1 MEDKKHEKI
10 NQENIKEENINKEN
24 INNVNKENEEYSL
37 YTEKII
43 PSTRVKYRKIISFA
57 KFVLFIIVSMVVLVV
72 TDIYI
77 VPVAEKYLF
86 VKKESEDVIEF
97 QKDEY
102 ELADEGETRDDG
114 FITAEDLKRD
124 YDTVMNMLRQKV
136 DGAQKCIVTVED
148 REIGTDYEA
157 YLENQNNNLSTSGL
171 IVGHINSRYLIL
183 TSKKFTDK
191 SPKLVVKFSGE
202 EEIMASFVC
211 SDKDTGISIISIND
225 GGIDE
230 EVKKSLD
237 IAIMDNSY
245 KLQKGDLVIAA
256 GKMYGSNRA
265 VDYGTVT
272 NITSINGLDNS
283 YELIDTNLNKME
295 DDFVF
300 LFNSLGNVVGI
311 TAESDVTETTLKAL
325 GISDLKSI
333 IEKMINQQVTMYFGI
348 KGQNVTS
355 ELSDKY
361 GLPTGIYIS
370 EIERDSPAYQA
381 GLQPGDV
388 ITAVDHGTILTIQS
402 FSEKLYRC
410 VDGQTMNVSVKRQGK
425 EGYINVSFDV
435 IVRTR
440 MD

>member
-1 MEDKKHEKI
+1 
-10 NQENIKEENINKEN
+10 NKE
-24 INNVNKENEEYSL
+24 NVNKEHEEYSL

-43 PSTRVKYRKIISFA
+43 PSRRVKYRKIISFA

-102 ELADEGETRDDG
+102 ELADEGGETRDDG
-114 FITAEDLKRD
+114 FITAEDLKKD

-237 IAIMDNSY
+237 IAMMDNSY

-256 GKMYGSNRA
+256 GKMYGTNRA

-295 DDFVF
+295 DDFAF

-311 TAESDVTETTLKAL
+311 TAESDATETTLKAL

-348 KGQNVTS
+348 RGQNVTS

-435 IVRTR
+435 IVRIR